1 MCPSGSQWTVNAS
14 SARLEEATVMT
25 AWLGVT
31 ESPPSYGGLGRCI
44 WCGESKLQDEF
55 VRNRR
60 HPSGYSS
67 RCKVCHAAYERR
79 RLAELKAGIWN
90 PTGMRR
96 NVPNARRIP
105 TEVDI
110 AWVAGFLEG
119 EGHFRRST
127 SARNRFGSEA
137 VSAAQVN
144 PEPLYRLQEFFGGG
158 IYAKKRS
165 KWGMNDIL
173 EWKVSG
179 ERARILMRAVEPLMS
194 MRRREQIRWAFSR

>member
-1 MCPSGSQWTVNAS
+1 MI
-14 SARLEEATVMT
+14 ARVGVM
-25 AWLGVT
+25 
-31 ESPPSYGGLGRCI
+31 ESPTSYDGWCRCT
-44 WCGESKLQDEF
+44 WCGEDKPQNEF
-55 VRNRR
+55 VRSPRYS
-60 HPSGYSS
+60 SGYSS
-67 RCKVCHAAYERR
+67 RCKVCHAAYMRR
-79 RLAELKAGIWN
+79 RLVELKAGIWN

-96 NVPNARRIP
+96 NVPNATRIP

-110 AWVAGFLEG
+110 AWAAGFLEG

-127 SARNRFGSEA
+127 SARNRFGSEV

-165 KWGMNDIL
+165 KWGMNDIF

-194 MRRREQIRWAFSR
+194 IRRREQIRGAFSR